1 MLLYVAISVGWESG
15 HSLVGFS
22 ASGSQNAAIKVSAG
36 AVGSS
41 EAQLGR
47 DPLPN
52 SCGCWQNLV
61 LGRQTECLNGQPEAT
76 LSSSLLGLLVVSTRF
91 LKASKGESLHN

>member
-1 MLLYVAISVGWESG
+1 MLQFLWVGSR
-15 HSLVGFS
+15 HSFVGLP
-22 ASGSQNAAIKVSAG
+22 ASGAHNAAIKVSAG

-52 SCGCWQNLV
+52 SRGCWQDLV
-61 LGRQTECLNGQPEAT
+61 LGRQTECLDGQPEAT

-91 LKASKGESLHN
+91 LKASEGESLYN